1 MAWGQGM
8 GTRLAVPASQV
19 GPNCASRADPP
30 APSHQVALT
39 SQEQQGQARRSIW
52 SECDLPGGSA
62 PAAQGAPGNSA
73 GCSLGFTHKH
83 SMDRDGWIVM
93 EVNAYA
99 QVRVK
104 CSQRMRTAL
113 AIPVLTDQQEG
124 DRQRGDA

>member
-1 MAWGQGM
+1 
-8 GTRLAVPASQV
+8 
-19 GPNCASRADPP
+19 
-30 APSHQVALT
+30 
-39 SQEQQGQARRSIW
+39 
-52 SECDLPGGSA
+52 
-62 PAAQGAPGNSA
+62 
-73 GCSLGFTHKH
+73 
-83 SMDRDGWIVM
+83 MDRDGWIVM